1 MSNKEN
7 IINIKFD
14 LLKKLIYSIFI
25 NLNIPPSDAEIIAN
39 ILAQADL
46 RGIHTHGVAKIS
58 IYKKRIELGL
68 IKTNPQLKVLK
79 NSIST
84 ALLNGDF
91 GLGQVTGYKAMS
103 LAIQKAEKNGVG
115 IVGVR
120 NGQHIGVLAYYAMM
134 ASSKNMIGMATT
146 NTPPSMAAP
155 GGTKKIV
162 GVNPFAI
169 AVPSGIKYKFPI
181 VLDIACSQ
189 VAKSKIIMSIRKGE
203 KNIPENWALDSQ
215 GRPTKNAKEALNGLL
230 LPIGGHKGYGLAVI
244 IDIIAGIIT
253 GAAFGTEVSSNY
265 GDLKNRQK
273 NGLFF
278 TAIKINNFIQS
289 EVYKKRIDQLINEIK
304 SSSLSPGNEEV
315 FLPGEKE
322 YLIAEK
328 RYIKGIPL
336 SNYLYKELSLISSDL
351 GIEIN
356 EYFD

>member
-1 MSNKEN
+1 MEDKEKIKN
-7 IINIKFD
+7 INFES
-14 LLKKLIYSIFI
+14 LKELIYDIFVKL
-25 NLNIPPSDAEIIAN
+25 NLLPSDAKIIAN
-39 ILAQADL
+39 ILSNADL
-46 RGIHTHGVAKIS
+46 RGIHTHGVAKIP
-58 IYKKRIELGL
+58 IYKKRIELNL
-68 IKTNPQLKVLK
+68 INTKPKLKVLK
-79 NSIST
+79 NSSVT
-84 ALLNGDF
+84 TLLDGDF

-103 LAIQKAEKNGVG
+103 LAIQKAGKNGVG

-120 NGQHIGVLAYYAMM
+120 NA
-134 ASSKNMIGMATT
+134 
-146 NTPPSMAAP
+146 MAAP

-181 VLDIACSQ
+181 VLDMACSQ
-189 VAKSKIIMSIRKGE
+189 VAKSKIIMAIGKGE

-278 TAIKINNFIQS
+278 MAIKINNFIQS
-289 EVYKKRIDQLINEIK
+289 EVYKKRIDQLINKIK

-336 SNYLYKELSLISSDL
+336 SNYLYKDLSLISSDL